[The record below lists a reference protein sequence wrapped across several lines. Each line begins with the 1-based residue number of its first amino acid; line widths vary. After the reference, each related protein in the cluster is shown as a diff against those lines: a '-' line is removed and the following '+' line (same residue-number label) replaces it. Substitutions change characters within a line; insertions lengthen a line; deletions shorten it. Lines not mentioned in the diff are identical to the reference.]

1 MKTITLSSIRWT
13 ALILALLTQSAIA
26 LEFSDLANEGEI
38 KFLKIRPDPDA
49 YRYESRVKITHQSLQ
64 NGVVTIATCHRQL
77 DPIRKVEIVF
87 NEERIKK
94 IDVKSFSKMA
104 SATVQDNR
112 VTLMAVQRGASI
124 CIDLE
129 SRALDP
135 LSANEFKLNAGPLM
149 RKYLDGYLPM
159 SATLK
164 VDWPANLLT
173 LEKTN
178 PAEQDGVKIYQ
189 SHSGAQLDLTFAGKM
204 TAQIFLKKQS
214 SE

>member
-1 MKTITLSSIRWT
+1 
-13 ALILALLTQSAIA
+13 
-26 LEFSDLANEGEI
+26 
-38 KFLKIRPDPDA
+38 
-49 YRYESRVKITHQSLQ
+49 
-64 NGVVTIATCHRQL
+64 
-77 DPIRKVEIVF
+77 
-87 NEERIKK
+87 
-94 IDVKSFSKMA
+94 MA

-129 SRALDP
+129 SRALDT

-159 SATLK
+159 SAILR

-178 PAEQDGVKIYQ
+178 PVEQDGVKIYQ

-204 TAQIFLKKQS
+204 TAQIYLKKPVS
-214 SE
+214 D